1 MTQELLEL
9 RSLLESGRY
18 TEALTMVDELEDM
31 SKQAILRNIDSFLVR
46 LMIHLIKFQVENRLT
61 RSWLASI
68 TDSIIQISKL
78 NLKGNKSSYYI
89 PKSEWESFLED
100 AVEEALLP
108 ASLEIFEGAL
118 NADELSDRLDRSRLF
133 SLTQK
138 LLNLTYHY
146 SRRELRQNIE
156 KVLDSGY

>member
-18 TEALTMVDELEDM
+18 SEALAVVNEMEDM
-31 SKQAILRNIDSFLVR
+31 SKQAILRNIESFLVR
-46 LMIHLIKFQVENRLT
+46 LMIHLIKYQIENRLT

-89 PKSEWESFLED
+89 SQSEWRSFIED
-100 AVEEALLP
+100 AIEEALLP
-108 ASLEIFEGAL
+108 ASLEIFEGSL
-118 NADELSDRLDRSRLF
+118 NADELSDRLDRNRLF
-133 SLTQK
+133 FLAQT
-138 LLNLTYHY
+138 LLDLTYNY
-146 SRRELRQNIE
+146 PRRELRQNIE
-156 KVLDSGY
+156 QVLS